1 MSEEKKITIIGGSGS
16 LGVWFAQWFIEHGFN
31 VILHGRNKERL
42 ISAGNVTGAMITQD
56 LESAVKDADIIM
68 VSIPIKNTPEML
80 EKVSNYAKRDSLI
93 FDVASIKGSVIPST
107 LEKIASNKKIMC
119 ASIHPMFGPGSEGLK
134 DKTIIFA
141 ELPNGIDRESLKIL
155 KDIFT
160 MDKKD
165 LPVIKICKVDEHDKM
180 MGLTLGL
187 PHALNIIF
195 LDILSKSGIPLEK
208 ISEFSGTTFRIQ
220 KILSESVIHQNPEIY
235 SQIQMENHEFGS
247 IFKLIIDSI
256 GEYSNIL
263 NSNNFESFE
272 RLYRNLNEYSAPDI
286 DYKDSYK
293 KFYKF
298 IKALKE

>member
-1 MSEEKKITIIGGSGS
+1 MYEDKKIAIIGGSGS
-16 LGVWFAQWFIEHGFN
+16 LGVWFAQWFIEHGFH

-68 VSIPIKNTPEML
+68 VSIPIKNTPKML
-80 EKVSNYAKRDSLI
+80 EMVSNYAKKDSLI
-93 FDVASIKGSVIPST
+93 FDVASIKGSAIPT
-107 LEKIASNKKIMC
+107 ILEKISNEKEIMC

-141 ELPNGIDRESLKIL
+141 ELPNGVDSESLKIL
-155 KDIFT
+155 ENIFT

-165 LPVIKICKVDEHDKM
+165 LPVIKSCKVDEHDKM

-195 LDILSKSGIPLEK
+195 MDILSKSGIPLEK
-208 ISEFSGTTFRIQ
+208 ISDFSGTTFLIQ
-220 KILSESVIHQNPEIY
+220 KILSESVIQQSAEIY
-235 SQIQMENHEFGS
+235 SQIQMENHEFRS
-247 IFKLIIDSI
+247 IKKLILDSI
-256 GEYSNIL
+256 GEYSKIL
-263 NSNNFESFE
+263 NSNDFESFE
-272 RLYRNLNEYSAPDI
+272 RLFKRLNKYSAHDL